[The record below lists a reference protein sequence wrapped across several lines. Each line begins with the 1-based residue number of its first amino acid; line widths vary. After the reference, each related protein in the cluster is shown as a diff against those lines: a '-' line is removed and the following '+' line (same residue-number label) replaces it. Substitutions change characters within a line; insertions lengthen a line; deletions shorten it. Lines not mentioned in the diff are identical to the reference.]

1 MSIYFYNKVKIH
13 SLLAKKVKH
22 GAPHCKTWGEVGRLK
37 VSRQNPRTEA
47 FSSQDRKRHRGI
59 LKGEERMKFRRKGVI
74 ALTAALYVA
83 LFASAAM
90 AVEVDNLQGLKDAIE
105 AGGDVKLTAP
115 ITVDTTINV
124 QKNIVL
130 DLAGQTISA
139 SLGGSDVFIVSNGAS
154 MTIEDSAG
162 NGIISSSDD
171 CGIQIQGDL
180 TGEGDT
186 LNSKLVLNNGII
198 EADFYPV
205 SVVGNGAQFDIN
217 GGVVR
222 VTAVDGYA
230 VSGSSGNAGYHGT
243 IININGGELIGG
255 SGLESDNPDYA
266 GSGRDYIA
274 GAGVFHSQDGVLNMT
289 GGKVSGYVGIQF
301 RSGRL
306 NMTGGTVISNGDMPN
321 PVASSNGAV
330 AIGAGIAFITNGDPE
345 KVGYRGNMSATISG
359 DAKVIATGNDSYA
372 IYEAN
377 HETTGNVIDTTQ
389 MKSLII
395 TGGTFEGVAGALYIQ
410 NKGDEENTNG
420 KVSISGGAFSS
431 QPDEKYLDE
440 NVTFVDDGEGHFVV
454 PSLTFTTDAITLAM
468 NETITL
474 DYTVVPANAKI
485 NWASNNPE
493 IATVD
498 TNGEITPAAV
508 GETVITAAL
517 DGYDTISASCTV
529 TVTEDDTPQQTGG
542 SGGGCSAG
550 FGALALLAA
559 LPLLR
564 MRKK

>member
-1 MSIYFYNKVKIH
+1 
-13 SLLAKKVKH
+13 
-22 GAPHCKTWGEVGRLK
+22 
-37 VSRQNPRTEA
+37 
-47 FSSQDRKRHRGI
+47 
-59 LKGEERMKFRRKGVI
+59 MKFRRKGVI

-139 SLGGSDVFIVSNGAS
+139 SLGGRDVFIVSNGAS

-255 SGLESDNPDYA
+255 SGLESDNPSPA
-266 GSGRDYIA
+266 GLGRDYIA

-301 RSGRL
+301 RSGTL

-321 PVASSNGAV
+321 LVASSNGAV

-359 DAKVIATGNDSYA
+359 DAKVIATGEGSYA
-372 IYEAN
+372 IYEGN
-377 HETTGNVIDTTQ
+377 HETAGNEIVNTQ
-389 MKSLII
+389 MLGLTI
-395 TGGTFEGVAGALYIQ
+395 TGGTFEGVAGALSIQ
-410 NKGDEENTNG
+410 NKGDENNEQG
-420 KVSISGGAFSS
+420 KVAISGGSFSNK
-431 QPDEKYLDE
+431 PDEKYLAED
-440 NVTFVDDGEGHFVV
+440 VAFVDDGEGHFVV
-454 PSLTFTTDAITLAM
+454 PSLTFKTNSLSLAV
-468 NETITL
+468 NETVTL
-474 DYTVVPANAKI
+474 EYTIVPANAKLT
-485 NWASNNPE
+485 WSSSKPEFASVN
-493 IATVD
+493 AT
-498 TNGEITPAAV
+498 TGEITALAV
-508 GETVITAAL
+508 GETVITAVI
-517 DGYDTISASCTV
+517 DGHETVSATCTV
-529 TVTEDDTPQQTGG
+529 TVTEEEVPPTPPVTSDDVKPQPSG
-542 SGGGCSAG
+542 SGGGGCSAG

>member
-1 MSIYFYNKVKIH
+1 M
-13 SLLAKKVKH
+13 LA
-22 GAPHCKTWGEVGRLK
+22 
-37 VSRQNPRTEA
+37 
-47 FSSQDRKRHRGI
+47 
-59 LKGEERMKFRRKGVI
+59 
-74 ALTAALYVA
+74 AALCTA

-90 AVEVDNLQGLKDAIE
+90 AVDVNDLPGLISAIE
-105 AGGDVKLTAP
+105 SGGDIKLTAP
-115 ITVDTTINV
+115 IDVDARINV
-124 QKNIVL
+124 QKSIVL

-139 SLGGSDVFIVSNGAS
+139 SLGSSDIFIVTNGAS
-154 MTIEDSAG
+154 MTIEDSVG
-162 NGIISSSDD
+162 NGAISSNGWS
-171 CGIQIQGDL
+171 GIQVIGNQTGTGDAI
-180 TGEGDT
+180 
-186 LNSKLVLNNGII
+186 NSKLILNNGKIK
-198 EADFYPV
+198 AQWYPV
-205 SVVGNGAQFDIN
+205 TVMGNGAQFDIN
-217 GGVVR
+217 GGIVE
-222 VTAVDGYA
+222 VTTPDGYA
-230 VSGSSGNAGYHGT
+230 VSGSSGKAGYHGT

-255 SGLESDNPDYA
+255 TGLESDYDPA
-266 GSGRDYIA
+266 KRDYIS
-274 GAGVFHSQDGVLNMT
+274 GAGIFHSQEGVLNMT
-289 GGKVSGYVGIQF
+289 GGTVSGYVGIQF
-301 RSGRL
+301 RSGTL
-306 NMTGGTVISNGDMPN
+306 NMTGGTVISTGDMPTSIE
-321 PVASSNGAV
+321 PSSDGAIAV
-330 AIGAGIAFITNGDPE
+330 GAGIAFITSGDPE

-377 HETTGNVIDTTQ
+377 HETTGNVIATTQ

-529 TVTEDDTPQQTGG
+529 TVTEDDTPPQTGG

-559 LPLLR
+559 VPLLR